1 MSDENEPQTDDATA
15 PEIEAEAAPADPV
28 ESDVATPEEAPIY
41 DRRDGGASARHK
53 RAIFGVPVQVV
64 VSVGR
69 ANPSIGE
76 LLNMRRDALVP
87 LDTKLEDPVDVM
99 VGKRVI
105 ARGEL
110 QEIEGGEGR
119 LGVRLTE
126 IVDLSEPF

>member
-1 MSDENEPQTDDATA
+1 MSSNDIEETAVSEVETLAPDDA
-15 PEIEAEAAPADPV
+15 AAGPRADGA
-28 ESDVATPEEAPIY
+28 DEEPPIY
-41 DRRDGGASARHK
+41 DRREGGSANRHK
-53 RAIFGVPVQVV
+53 RAIFGVPVEVV
-64 VSVGR
+64 IAVGR

-76 LLNMRRDALVP
+76 LLSLRRDALLSLNAKV
-87 LDTKLEDPVDVM
+87 DDPVDVM

-110 QEIEGGEGR
+110 QELDDDEGR

>member
-1 MSDENEPQTDDATA
+1 MSDDHDTDPSVIDPSAMETEPMEGGDASGE
-15 PEIEAEAAPADPV
+15 P
-28 ESDVATPEEAPIY
+28 PIF
-41 DRRDGGASARHK
+41 DRRDAGAAARHK

-87 LDTKLEDPVDVM
+87 LDTKLDDPVDVM

-110 QEIEGGEGR
+110 QEIEGGDGR

-126 IVDLSEPF
+126 IVDLNEPF